1 MTQKVEDARV
11 PQTDE
16 DSLELAIQYLEAG
29 NEEQVVPML
38 RRMADRGT
46 ADALELLA
54 QCYASG
60 TGAAWDLREA
70 ERLLAKWARQGDGE
84 AKLSLALRYKKG
96 IDVPKSLHYA
106 DKWLKRAQRAGAP
119 DALNRLVAEK
129 DIGKINTGLLTRA
142 ARTFSRTL
150 AQAKLGDLAAQNRV
164 GILLSSGHGVEQDFI
179 LAAAWFRMAAE
190 KGFMDAQFHLGCC
203 YECGRGT
210 NRDAARAM
218 EWYRR
223 AAEQG
228 HAEAMGRLGYCC

>member
-60 TGAAWDLREA
+60 TGAAWDLRKA

-119 DALNRLVAEK
+119 
-129 DIGKINTGLLTRA
+129 
-142 ARTFSRTL
+142 
-150 AQAKLGDLAAQNRV
+150 Q
-164 GILLSSGHGVEQDFI
+164 GHGI
-179 LAAAWFRMAAE
+179 R
-190 KGFMDAQFHLGCC
+190 G
-203 YECGRGT
+203 GRGEGG
-210 NRDAARAM
+210 APLFLGG
-218 EWYRR
+218 RR
-223 AAEQG
+223 NPPSRPGA
-228 HAEAMGRLGYCC
+228 GRRGGGGGGVLVTKVKLRSA